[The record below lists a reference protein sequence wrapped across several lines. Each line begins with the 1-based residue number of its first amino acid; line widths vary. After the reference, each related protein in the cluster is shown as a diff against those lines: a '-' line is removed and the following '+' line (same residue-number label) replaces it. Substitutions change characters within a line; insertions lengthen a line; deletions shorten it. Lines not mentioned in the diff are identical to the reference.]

1 MGYFSDLDIDEQEHN
16 AHIQDQDPDYSD
28 YAGEDVSDCCG
39 AMIYSD
45 TDICSDCQEHC
56 GIQEWDDDEE
66 TPEQMNDRLRS
77 MGF

>member
-1 MGYFSDLDIDEQEHN
+1 MIDVDNQEVEHN
-16 AHIQDQDPDYSD
+16 DKEPDYSD

-56 GIQEWDDDEE
+56 GIQEFDDDEE